1 MIYSGINFV
10 LHDIEKF
17 LWFLDM
23 MMACFDGIWTLFAVL
38 LILLFTS
45 YAAYFSWHMISGKRS
60 DR

>member
-23 MMACFDGIWTLFAVL
+23 TMACFDGMWTLISVL

-45 YAAYFSWHMISGKRS
+45 YAAYFLWCMISGKRS